1 MQHLRYIASRVIL
14 AVGLCVA
21 VACDQSPL
29 APTRFDDTRAGESS
43 QLPSSIEITGAES
56 VIPGETAQLTATA
69 RFTDGQRDVTGEVIW
84 STSNPDVMTV
94 SATGSVSARDRG
106 EVTIR
111 AFLNGVQGSRTTF
124 SLPRGTYR
132 LSGSVRLGSAP
143 VNGAVIEVLS
153 GAGTGLSAATEDGRY
168 RIYGVAGDTRV
179 QVTMTDCETERQMID
194 INRHETLDFELQPV
208 PRPQQRTGAR

>member
-1 MQHLRYIASRVIL
+1 MQHVRYIASRVIL
-14 AVGLCVA
+14 VVGLSLA
-21 VACDQSPL
+21 AACEQSPL
-29 APTRFDDTRAGESS
+29 TPTGFDGTRAGESS
-43 QLPSSIEITGAES
+43 QPPSSIEITGAES
-56 VIPGETAQLTATA
+56 VVPGETAQLTATA
-69 RFTDGQRDVTGEVIW
+69 RFADGQRDVTGEVIW

-94 SATGSVSARDRG
+94 SSTGSVSARERG

-111 AFLNGVQGSRTTF
+111 AFLSGVQASRTTF

-132 LSGSVRLGSAP
+132 LSGSVLLGGAP
-143 VNGAVIEVLS
+143 ANGAVVEVLS
-153 GAGTGLSAATEDGRY
+153 GAGTGLSAVTVDGRY
-168 RIYGVAGDTRV
+168 RIYGVAGDTSV